1 MTGRKITDALLYV
14 GKAQR
19 LPRDSNG
26 FVFFEELRPF
36 LDDVMRNAAEIKEE
50 TPGKLDSPIEVVFPD
65 GSKARL
71 IKQSAD
77 DEKAYNLLEKAGYES
92 GLGTGGPSYVANLYK
107 QDDDGNEFAVEV
119 DF

>member
-1 MTGRKITDALLYV
+1 MAGRKITDALLYV

-36 LDDVMRNAAEIKEE
+36 LDDVMRNAAEIKED
-50 TPGKLDSPIEVVFPD
+50 TPGELDSPIEVVFPD

-71 IKQSAD
+71 IHTRQHWFSFGITTYFAN
-77 DEKAYNLLEKAGYES
+77 EYYS
-92 GLGTGGPSYVANLYK
+92 G
-107 QDDDGNEFAVEV
+107 
-119 DF
+119 

>member
-26 FVFFEELRPF
+26 FVFFDELRPF

-71 IKQSAD
+71 INPNQHWFSFGIMTYFAN
-77 DEKAYNLLEKAGYES
+77 EYYS
-92 GLGTGGPSYVANLYK
+92 G
-107 QDDDGNEFAVEV
+107 
-119 DF
+119 